1 MLPPI
6 LFLCNVYTKNQTLYS
21 SFGKEGGFLSA
32 AWKEGKVFF
41 RHRLK
46 NGMYEGSTLHKE
58 IYYIN
63 IHTIFYKVFLTK
75 LGIIF

>member
-1 MLPPI
+1 MLVTV
-6 LFLCNVYTKNQTLYS
+6 LSYKVYTFDNGIPTQHLRQESYKNS
-21 SFGKEGGFLSA
+21 CFGKEGGFLSE

-46 NGMYEGSTLHKE
+46 SGMYEGSTLHKE

-63 IHTIFYKVFLTK
+63 IHANYL
-75 LGIIF
+75 